1 VSRRRKAEP
10 LKQTARTPLSL
21 RFGPRSLAFRVIA
34 FSTVWAILTLIV
46 IFTLITTLYRQA
58 SERGFDS
65 LLSAHLFNLIGSVG
79 VSEGGSLT
87 GAPDLGD
94 LRFSEP
100 NSGWYWSVEPASE
113 GVRGELHSS
122 SMTKAILSPSVAEV
136 PFNASFQR
144 SYATEG
150 IDGEE
155 LEVFESEFVLDAKNR
170 AARFRVMGNRTE
182 LEQEISAFQRRLLT
196 YLSLFGVGMIAINAI
211 AILLGLRP
219 LRRVRDAL
227 AMVREGTAQ
236 TLDGRFPAEIE
247 PLANE
252 TNALIENNKR
262 IVERS
267 RTQVGNLAHSLKT
280 PLAVLINEGRALG
293 GAKGKL
299 ITEQAASMQKQVDH
313 YLQRARVAAQRDSV
327 VYRTPVAPLVQRMVR
342 VLQKLN
348 PQTALSLSL
357 PAVDIVFAGERED
370 LEELLGNLLDNA
382 MKWAKSAVAV
392 SVAPISGKKSGG
404 GKEGAVNLFE
414 ISIEDDGPGIPEDK
428 AREALKRGRRLDETK
443 PGTGLGL
450 AIVADLVNEY
460 GGVLALERSSM
471 GGLKAVVRLRSLH

>member
-1 VSRRRKAEP
+1 MSRRRNSEP
-10 LKQTARTPLSL
+10 LKPTARTPLSL
-21 RFGPRSLAFRVIA
+21 RLWPRSLTFRVIA
-34 FSTVWAILTLIV
+34 FSTVWAIVTLVV

-65 LLSAHLFNLIGSVG
+65 LLSAHLFNLIGSIG
-79 VSEGGSLT
+79 ISDSGALT

-113 GVRGELHSS
+113 GVHGDLHSS
-122 SMTKAILSPSVAEV
+122 SMTTTIPSPSVADV

-150 IDGEE
+150 INGEQ

-170 AARFRVMGNRTE
+170 AARFRVMGNQSE
-182 LEQEISAFQRRLLT
+182 LEQEISTFQRRLLT

-211 AILLGLRP
+211 AILLGLQP
-219 LRRVRDAL
+219 LRRVRNAL

-236 TLDGRFPAEIE
+236 RLDGRFPAEIE

-252 TNALIENNKR
+252 TNALIENNRR

-280 PLAVLINEGRALG
+280 PLAVLLNEGRALG
-293 GAKGKL
+293 GAKGQL
-299 ITEQAASMQKQVDH
+299 IAEQAASMQKQVEH

-327 VYRTPVAPLVQRMVR
+327 VYRTPVTPLVQRMVR

-348 PQTALSLSL
+348 PQTNLSLSL
-357 PAVDIVFAGERED
+357 PATEIVFAGERED
-370 LEELLGNLLDNA
+370 LEELLGNLLENA
-382 MKWAKSAVAV
+382 MKWAKSAVLI
-392 SVAPISGKKSGG
+392 SVVPLTGKDDPAS
-404 GKEGAVNLFE
+404 LFE

-460 GGVLALERSSM
+460 GGVLALERSGM
-471 GGLKAVVRLRSLH
+471 GGLKAVVRLRSLQ

>member
-1 VSRRRKAEP
+1 
-10 LKQTARTPLSL
+10 
-21 RFGPRSLAFRVIA
+21 VIA
-34 FSTVWAILTLIV
+34 FSTIWAIVTLVV

-65 LLSAHLFNLIGSVG
+65 LLSAHLFNLIGSIG
-79 VSEGGSLT
+79 VSEGGGLT
-87 GAPDLGD
+87 GSPDLGD

-100 NSGWYWSVEPASE
+100 NSGWYWSVEPASD
-113 GVRGELHSS
+113 GVHGDLHSS
-122 SMTKAILSPSVAEV
+122 SMTETIPSPSVAEV
-136 PFNASFQR
+136 PFNANFQR

-150 IDGEE
+150 IKGEE
-155 LEVFESEFVLDAKNR
+155 LEVFESEFVLDSKNR
-170 AARFRVMGNRTE
+170 AARFRVMGNKTE
-182 LEQEISAFQRRLLT
+182 LDQEIGTFQGRLLT

-211 AILLGLRP
+211 AILLGLQP
-219 LRRVRDAL
+219 LRRVRNAL

-236 TLDGRFPAEIE
+236 RLDGRFPAEIE

-280 PLAVLINEGRALG
+280 PLAVLLNEGRALG
-293 GAKGKL
+293 GAKGQL
-299 ITEQAASMQKQVDH
+299 ITEQAASMQKQVEH

-348 PQTALSLSL
+348 PRTDLSLSL
-357 PAVDIVFAGERED
+357 PAMDIVFAGERED
-370 LEELLGNLLDNA
+370 LEELLGNLLENA
-382 MKWAKSAVAV
+382 MKWARSAVAV
-392 SVAPISGKKSGG
+392 SVTPAA
-404 GKEGAVNLFE
+404 GKEGAANLFE

-428 AREALKRGRRLDETK
+428 AREAMQRGRRLDETK

-450 AIVADLVNEY
+450 AIVAELVNEY
-460 GGVLALERSSM
+460 GGALALERSDM
-471 GGLKAVVRLRSLH
+471 GGLKAVVRLRSLQ